1 MFLCG
6 HFETGTS
13 HDATYKNHPDVHL
26 LHLAVWDKNGTLPWQ
41 NKYFALF
48 NGRTSSD
55 TRPSIDIADFIQR
68 NVKPQDFLV
77 VKIGIEGSEHR
88 ASCRTLY
95 LINSKVAHLV
105 DGVFV
110 ECHTERN
117 SCCRPPNDK
126 RQRPALGRCKEIS
139 PRPPHCRYLCACVE
153 LTQWGRELRLVLL
166 WRIFADPE
174 ILLDFTRF

>member
-1 MFLCG
+1 MFLYG

-68 NVKPQDFLV
+68 NFKPQDFVV
-77 VKIGIEGSEHR
+77 VKMDIEGSEYRVVPH
-88 ASCRTLY
+88 
-95 LINSKVAHLV
+95 LINSKAAHLV
-105 DGVFV
+105 DEIFV

-126 RQRPALGRCKEIS
+126 GRHWEDA
-139 PRPPHCRYLCACVE
+139 R
-153 LTQWGRELRLVLL
+153 RLVHDLRTAGIYAHM
-166 WRIFADPE
+166 WS
-174 ILLDFTRF
+174 